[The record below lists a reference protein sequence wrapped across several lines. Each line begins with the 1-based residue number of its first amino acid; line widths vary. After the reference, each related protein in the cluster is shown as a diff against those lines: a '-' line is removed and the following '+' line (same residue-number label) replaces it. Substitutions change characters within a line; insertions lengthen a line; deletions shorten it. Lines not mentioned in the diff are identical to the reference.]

1 MEQFNNGKKEGTGK
15 HLNKR
20 TLEQFNNG
28 KKEGTGKHLNKRTL
42 EQFNNGKK
50 EGTGKHSETNGTVQN
65 NSTNGKKEGTGK
77 RSNKPTLEQFNNG
90 KKEEE
95 EEEEEVRSGDWQCSV
110 LSCCRN
116 EIPLLQFFLI
126 NNSINVDLLIF
137 IALYSCIDCATFI
150 FFQWR
155 DTFTRYDFIR

>member
-15 HLNKR
+15 HWNKR

-50 EGTGKHSETNGTVQN
+50 EGTGKHWN
-65 NSTNGKKEGTGK
+65 K
-77 RSNKPTLEQFNNG
+77 RTLEQFNNG
-90 KKEEE
+90 KKEGTGKHWNKRTLEQFNNGRK
-95 EEEEEVRSGDWQCSV
+95 EEVRSGDWQCSV
-110 LSCCRN
+110 QSCCRN

>member
-50 EGTGKHSETNGTVQN
+50 EGTGKHWN
-65 NSTNGKKEGTGK
+65 K
-77 RSNKPTLEQFNNG
+77 RTLEQFNNG
-90 KKEEE
+90 KKEGTGKHWNKRTLEQFNNGRK
-95 EEEEEVRSGDWQCSV
+95 EEVRSGDWQCSV